1 MPNEVQEKLKS
12 VLGKEI
18 DEILGKNGSPQG
30 RKIFSIKGIKD
41 AT

>member
-1 MPNEVQEKLKS
+1 MPNEVQDKLKTI
-12 VLGKEI
+12 LGKEI